1 VISKPRI
8 AFAGTP
14 EFAVPALEA
23 LLDRGGE
30 ISRVLTQPDRP
41 AGRGRQIT
49 ESAIK
54 RVSVA
59 NALSVEQP
67 TRLNDKTCL
76 GRWGK
81 RPDVLVVAAYG
92 LLLPEW
98 LLAWPVHGA
107 VNIHASLLPRWRGA
121 APIQYA
127 ILEGDHETGVSIMKV
142 EPGLDAG
149 AVYSQSSIEIGW
161 HDTSGLL
168 HDRLA
173 SLGAE
178 LLCDSL
184 AGILDG
190 RLRPVPQDLSLVTYA
205 PKVSKSDAPLDW
217 LQPALSLAR
226 RVRAF
231 NPWPICTAQVGDGRK
246 LRIHDAVE
254 LPATSP
260 AFPGEI
266 VSMGRDGI
274 DVGTGD
280 GYLRLIQIQPMGG
293 IVMPA
298 AAYLNAHSLTGQSF
312 VC

>member
-1 VISKPRI
+1 MSKPRI

-23 LLDRGGE
+23 LLDRGAE
-30 ISRVLTQPDRP
+30 ISRVFTQPDRP
-41 AGRGRQIT
+41 AGRGRRIT

-54 RVSVA
+54 RASVA

-67 TRLNDKTCL
+67 TRLNDETRL
-76 GRWGK
+76 GRWGQ

-121 APIQYA
+121 APIQHA
-127 ILEGDHETGVSIMKV
+127 ILDGDHETGVSIMKV
-142 EPGLDAG
+142 ESGLDVG
-149 AVYSQSSIEIGW
+149 AVYSQSSIEIGR
-161 HDTSGLL
+161 HDTAGLL

-190 RLRPVPQDLSLVTYA
+190 SLRPVPQDLSLVTYA

-226 RVRAF
+226 RVCAF

-260 AFPGEI
+260 TFPGEI

-274 DVGTGD
+274 DVATGD
-280 GYLRLIQIQPMGG
+280 GYLRLIQIQPTGG